1 MEYVE
6 VDQRQI
12 QKLGGQYA
20 FHPTAKLIMNLI
32 KPLSPTVLDVTFG
45 RTGSTTFIAPGY

>member
-32 KPLSPTVLDVTFG
+32 KPLSPTVPIIAHEYVIVT
-45 RTGSTTFIAPGY
+45 RKQPEK